1 MYGMPALRFRL
12 GRVPIE
18 IELFHFIAVA
28 ILGIGIEP
36 PTSFLWDQF
45 DQVSWMLLWTL
56 VAVASIVAHEL
67 CKGLVMA
74 RFGRQ
79 VSVTLHQTGAVTAPL
94 GPLTPRQ
101 RIVAHLSGPL
111 LMLLLVGLPTRWWFW
126 NGDFSSR
133 LLLELAFALYMVN
146 FWWSIITLLP
156 IWPLDG
162 GRILGAI
169 TELRRPHG
177 NWRLV
182 HWVSIPTA
190 LVGGAWALSQSR
202 SYGYVLLLGMILAVQ
217 NFMVLQGSPRPFLL
231 HPSEEGSLAVGG
243 AVPRPE
249 RDRRPLPGGRRDH
262 PAREPKP
269 PKAPKAKPAERLA
282 KGFALLARGDTDGAR
297 AEAEAVRSGKSGADL
312 QALAGEILAWSYLQE
327 RNVPKARAALA
338 DIADRS
344 RVSRCLLAALEI
356 TGADEARGIDAVAV
370 ALIDEPEGPA
380 KRQVI
385 DYVGRRELGV
395 PLARHLLAMP
405 DGRGFEASVRLAA
418 VLAECGRREQAT
430 KVQDLLLGG

>member
-28 ILGIGIEP
+28 IIGIGIDP
-36 PTSFLWDQF
+36 PTAFLWDQL
-45 DQVSWMLLWTL
+45 DQISWMLLWTL
-56 VAVASIVAHEL
+56 VAVVSIVAHEL

-74 RFGRQ
+74 RFGRPAA
-79 VSVTLHQTGAVTAPL
+79 VTLHQTGAVTTPLAPL
-94 GPLTPRQ
+94 TARQ
-101 RIVAHLSGPL
+101 QIVAHLSGPV

-126 NGDFSSR
+126 NGSFTSR
-133 LLLELAFALYMVN
+133 ILLELAFALYMVN

-162 GRILGAI
+162 GRIFGAI
-169 TELRRPHG
+169 TELRRPQG

-190 LVGGAWALSQSR
+190 LVGGAWALAQSR
-202 SYGYVLLLGMILAVQ
+202 SYGYILLLGMLLAVQ

-231 HPSEEGSLAVGG
+231 HPNEQGSLAGG
-243 AVPRPE
+243 GVVPRP
-249 RDRRPLPGGRRDH
+249 DRGPRGGREH

-269 PKAPKAKPAERLA
+269 PKPVKAKPTERLA

-297 AEAEAVRSGKSGADL
+297 IEAEAVRATKSGAEHH
-312 QALAGEILAWSYLQE
+312 AIAGEILAWSYLQE

-344 RVSRCLLAALEI
+344 KVSRCLIAALEI
-356 TGADEARGIDAVAV
+356 TGADESRGVRAVAV

-395 PLARHLLAMP
+395 ALAEHLLALP

-418 VLAECGRREQAT
+418 VLAECGRRDQAT